1 MNGEEHNCAR
11 LSVHEF
17 IENPGADCNNSNNDK
32 HNRDTIFLG
41 KMRNTPNFVTELFDA
56 FNG

>member
-32 HNRDTIFLG
+32 QPRQ
-41 KMRNTPNFVTELFDA
+41 NFSWQNEKPPKFRY
-56 FNG
+56 